1 MRNKFYL
8 ILFLALI
15 SNLSISNSL
24 NSEEIFNFN
33 ITELEIT
40 NDGTFFKGSDGGE
53 VYTNDGTSVTAENF
67 EFNKITSLLIA
78 SNNAKLID
86 NSRDIVIYANKIS
99 YNKNDEEIKAEGKV
113 LIIDNK
119 RKIKINS
126 ENIIYLKNKN

>member
-1 MRNKFYL
+1 MRNKIYL

-40 NDGTFFKGSDGGE
+40 NDGTVFIGSDGGE

-67 EFNKITSLLIA
+67 EFNKITSLLVA
-78 SNNAKLID
+78 SDNAKLID
-86 NSRDIVIYANKIS
+86 ASQDIVIHANKIS
-99 YNKNDEEIKAEGKV
+99 YNKKDEELKLKAK
-113 LIIDNK
+113 
-119 RKIKINS
+119 
-126 ENIIYLKNKN
+126 Y

>member
-1 MRNKFYL
+1 MRNKIFL

-15 SNLSISNSL
+15 SNLSISKSL

-40 NDGTFFKGSDGGE
+40 NDGTVFIGSDGGE
-53 VYTNDGTSVTAENF
+53 VYTTDGTSVTAENF
-67 EFNKITSLLIA
+67 EFNKIKNILIA

-86 NSRDIVIYANKIS
+86 TSQDIVIYANKIS
-99 YNKNDEEIKAEGKV
+99 YNKKDEEIKAEGKV

-119 RKIKINS
+119 KK
-126 ENIIYLKNKN
+126 LKLSLKDNLFKK